1 MNDSIRKWVGILMIL
16 FVCGL
21 SAMAIMVNQ
30 ESGPPEDMT
39 IREAPQGGGCI
50 PVCGSVIVLFAMLIV
65 RVGVLL

>member
-16 FVCGL
+16 FICGL
-21 SAMAIMVNQ
+21 SAMAISINQ
-30 ESGPPEDMT
+30 DSGPPESVK

-50 PVCGSVIVLFAMLIV
+50 PVCGSAIVLFAMLTV